1 MIYVTRGA
9 RVFVNVSDEIEM
21 GYVENV
27 NRDGTIRVR
36 FVREDVLVD
45 VEPEAICYTE
55 DAS

>member
-1 MIYVTRGA
+1 MIYVTHGA
-9 RVFVNVSDEIEM
+9 RVFVNVSDEVEM

-36 FVREDVLVD
+36 FVRENVLVD

-55 DAS
+55 DPS